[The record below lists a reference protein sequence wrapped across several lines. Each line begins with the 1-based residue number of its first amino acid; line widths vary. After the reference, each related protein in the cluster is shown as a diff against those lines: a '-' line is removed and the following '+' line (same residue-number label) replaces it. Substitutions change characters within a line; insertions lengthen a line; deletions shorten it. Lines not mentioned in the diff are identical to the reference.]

1 MNNTFDYILR
11 HFIMLTIYHWGVEGM
26 KMWRSTFGQQH
37 GQQCWL
43 MYNISKFTDFLS
55 LKEFVRK
62 NIFLS
67 NFHSKFQMIIE
78 SSFLRTIWTRPTVI
92 FEIWN
97 LQIKLVI
104 DWKNTRFVP
113 YKVLAWRTNYVFFI
127 FITIDRKVGV
137 HVTDVI
143 TFIRNTFPDLETIIL
158 YHISPHIF
166 VHFLPTVRIIY
177 YRFLDY
183 K

>member
-1 MNNTFDYILR
+1 MSNTFDYILR

-67 NFHSKFQMIIE
+67 NFHSKFQMRIE
-78 SSFLRTIWTRPTVI
+78 SSFLRTIWTRPTVR

-127 FITIDRKVGV
+127 FITIDP
-137 HVTDVI
+137 TP
-143 TFIRNTFPDLETIIL
+143 FPFSASWMDCKFLEIL
-158 YHISPHIF
+158 HLHNSSNIFKFLHLAFPMLDSPHF
-166 VHFLPTVRIIY
+166 TPLTTW
-177 YRFLDY
+177 
-183 K
+183 KS

>member
-1 MNNTFDYILR
+1 MSNTFDYILR
-11 HFIMLTIYHWGVEGM
+11 HLIMLTIYHWVVEGM
-26 KMWRSTFGQQH
+26 QMWRSTFGQQ
-37 GQQCWL
+37 CWP

-67 NFHSKFQMIIE
+67 NFHSKFQMRIE
-78 SSFLRTIWTRPTVI
+78 SSFLRTIWTRPTVR

-113 YKVLAWRTNYVFFI
+113 YKVLAWRTNYVFFMLQMSSLLFAIHFPILRLSYYII
-127 FITIDRKVGV
+127 FPLIFL
-137 HVTDVI
+137 
-143 TFIRNTFPDLETIIL
+143 FIYPLFGLFIIV
-158 YHISPHIF
+158 S
-166 VHFLPTVRIIY
+166 
-177 YRFLDY
+177 
-183 K
+183 

>member
-1 MNNTFDYILR
+1 MSNTFDYILR

-26 KMWRSTFGQQH
+26 KIWRSTFGQQH

-67 NFHSKFQMIIE
+67 NFHSKFQMRIE
-78 SSFLRTIWTRPTVI
+78 SSFLRTIWTRPTVR

-113 YKVLAWRTNYVFFI
+113 YKVLAWRTNYVFFMLQMSSLLFAIHFPILRLSYYII
-127 FITIDRKVGV
+127 FPLIFL
-137 HVTDVI
+137 
-143 TFIRNTFPDLETIIL
+143 FIYPLFGLFIIV
-158 YHISPHIF
+158 S
-166 VHFLPTVRIIY
+166 
-177 YRFLDY
+177 
-183 K
+183 